1 MRLRKTGETSK
12 IYVEK
17 DLKIVV
23 QLGSIACSLE
33 REFCETDLT
42 F

>member
-1 MRLRKTGETSK
+1 MRLRKTGETSI

-23 QLGSIACSLE
+23 QLGAIQ
-33 REFCETDLT
+33 TNQ
-42 F
+42 